1 MYRQTL
7 LRPPRSSWASNS
19 CCSTSLLDRE
29 DQQTRE
35 VALKL
40 YAQHM
45 YRSPH
50 RVDGD
55 DLRQDFQFKTPVVD
69 ALAVW
74 CRPRRGLRW
83 IGQPAATQQLDQLT
97 GPGCAQLLGEQ
108 RRPSD
113 RGR

>member
-35 VALKL
+35 VALEL

-45 YRSPH
+45 YRSHLTESMETIFAKTFSSRRLLSTRWWFGVAPAE
-50 RVDGD
+50 GYD
-55 DLRQDFQFKTPVVD
+55 DL
-69 ALAVW
+69 AN
-74 CRPRRGLRW
+74 
-83 IGQPAATQQLDQLT
+83 
-97 GPGCAQLLGEQ
+97 LL
-108 RRPSD
+108 
-113 RGR
+113 